1 MYHVG
6 HVMYMR
12 GSSAKIDDFVENFEE
27 CSFSSCLSGCNR
39 AVYEDIGA
47 CILNS
52 ESSLHMT
59 GMRSVFLN
67 VSEIDS
73 D

>member
-12 GSSAKIDDFVENFEE
+12 GSSAKFDDFVETFEE
-27 CSFSSCLSGCNR
+27 CSFSTCLSGCNR

-67 VSEIDS
+67 VSKIDL

>member
-1 MYHVG
+1 
-6 HVMYMR
+6 
-12 GSSAKIDDFVENFEE
+12 
-27 CSFSSCLSGCNR
+27 
-39 AVYEDIGA
+39 VYEDIGA
-47 CILNS
+47 CILDS

-67 VSEIDS
+67 VSKIDL

>member
-6 HVMYMR
+6 HVMYMQ
-12 GSSAKIDDFVENFEE
+12 GSSTKIDDFVENFEE
-27 CSFSSCLSGCNR
+27 CSFSTCLLGCNR

-73 D
+73 N

>member
-6 HVMYMR
+6 HVMYMW

-27 CSFSSCLSGCNR
+27 CSFSTCLSGCNR
-39 AVYEDIGA
+39 SVYEDIGA

-52 ESSLHMT
+52 ESSLHMM
-59 GMRSVFLN
+59 GMRLVFLN
-67 VSEIDS
+67 VSKIDS
-73 D
+73 E